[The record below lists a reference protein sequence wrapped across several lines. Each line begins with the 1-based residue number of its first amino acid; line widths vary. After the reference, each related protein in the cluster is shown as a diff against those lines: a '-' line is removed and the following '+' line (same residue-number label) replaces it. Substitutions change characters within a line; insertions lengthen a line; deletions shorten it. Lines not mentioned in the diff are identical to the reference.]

1 MLALDCS
8 NCRRLLV
15 AYSTRAKSRPS
26 LNNKAGNGRLTT
38 GNERRSQVGKA
49 NAKVEMRSFYLIQKA
64 TDSQR
69 QRHKHTQGAEIER
82 QEGRNRAVTLDK
94 MHAGVH
100 LGMIWLSYKTYLII
114 KKHELPG
121 YPVEREL
128 ESPRYEGTVFQ
139 GEKVEQYLG
148 L

>member
-1 MLALDCS
+1 
-8 NCRRLLV
+8 
-15 AYSTRAKSRPS
+15 
-26 LNNKAGNGRLTT
+26 
-38 GNERRSQVGKA
+38 
-49 NAKVEMRSFYLIQKA
+49 MRSFYLIQKL

-139 GEKVEQYLG
+139 GEKVEQYLA